1 MKMQHEIKWKPL
13 LVSLAIPLAVGGL
26 SAFLTRDGMKL
37 FASLPKPPL
46 TPPPWL
52 FSAAWTLLYLSM
64 GYACYL
70 VCVAGVSSARLERAL
85 TVYGLSLAVNFL
97 WPILF
102 FTMQAWLPAFLL
114 LLVLILLVAACTLLF
129 SCISRTAGRLLI
141 PYLVW
146 LLFAAY
152 LNFGVYLLNR

>member
-1 MKMQHEIKWKPL
+1 MKHEIKWKPL

-26 SAFLTRDGMKL
+26 AAFLTRDGMKL
-37 FASLPKPPL
+37 FAALPKPPL

-52 FSAAWTLLYLSM
+52 FSAAWTLFYLSM

-70 VCVAGVSSARLERAL
+70 VWVSGASSARLERAL
-85 TVYGLSLAVNFL
+85 TVYGLNLAVNFL

-114 LLVLILLVAACTLLF
+114 LLLLIVLVAVCALLF
-129 SCISRTAGRLLI
+129 SCISRPAGRLLL
-141 PYLVW
+141 PYLAW
-146 LLFAAY
+146 LVFAGY
-152 LNFGVYLLNR
+152 LNLGVYLLNR

>member
-1 MKMQHEIKWKPL
+1 MQREIKWKPL

-26 SAFLTRDGMKL
+26 SAWLTRDGMKL

-52 FSAAWTLLYLSM
+52 FSAAWTLFYLSM

-70 VCVAGVSSARLERAL
+70 VWVSGASSARLERAL
-85 TVYGLSLAVNFL
+85 SVYGLSLAVNFL

-114 LLVLILLVAACTLLF
+114 LLVLLALSAAFALLF
-129 SCISRTAGRLLI
+129 SCISRRAGRLLI

-146 LLFAAY
+146 LVFAAY
-152 LNFGVYLLNR
+152 LNLGVWLLNR